1 LYGVIWA
8 DALFQDGV
16 DAMDV
21 EGKIIVLN
29 GFMPPDD
36 KFPIPS
42 AESLAKVLREN
53 IRRLEDA
60 LGSGAYFYDLP
71 VECQI
76 EDHMLN
82 MDVRGFVDFLVS
94 LRLIRVG
101 IEQFRQYGETL
112 H

>member
-1 LYGVIWA
+1 MNLILSFVN
-8 DALFQDGV
+8 L
-16 DAMDV
+16 V
-21 EGKIIVLN
+21 EEPCAGNLL
-29 GFMPPDD
+29 
-36 KFPIPS
+36 S
-42 AESLAKVLREN
+42 
-53 IRRLEDA
+53 
-60 LGSGAYFYDLP
+60 SGAYFYDLP